1 MDDIAHV
8 SLESVRSVYP
18 SLTRLQCIVEL
29 ENFGNM
35 MNRFVS
41 FRAGYLWV
49 SLKHKPKWS
58 RQQIRIKVDIIIN
71 QWEPKVKTGRLLEAR
86 KNVSNEVVIGFSFAS
101 YCLTH
106 FKIQFP
112 QSMSF
117 LSQKSNQATV
127 AWMWDKPD
135 TTSFKQKLKFSLVD
149 FSTEDNMVDIWNER
163 FPLPDNDFEFLE
175 PLLALRTTMLHTVV
189 KLRYGKRNDA
199 GGLMRLGRSYK
210 DLATHLEMQARLA
223 RRSHNPQVLYNT

>member
-71 QWEPKVKTGRLLEAR
+71 QWEPKVKTGNLVLTTGLKTLETSA
-86 KNVSNEVVIGFSFAS
+86 
-101 YCLTH
+101 
-106 FKIQFP
+106 
-112 QSMSF
+112 F
-117 LSQKSNQATV
+117 LPFTV
-127 AWMWDKPD
+127 AN
-135 TTSFKQKLKFSLVD
+135 S
-149 FSTEDNMVDIWNER
+149 R
-163 FPLPDNDFEFLE
+163 FQP
-175 PLLALRTTMLHTVV
+175 
-189 KLRYGKRNDA
+189 
-199 GGLMRLGRSYK
+199 SC
-210 DLATHLEMQARLA
+210 
-223 RRSHNPQVLYNT
+223 

>member
-58 RQQIRIKVDIIIN
+58 QQQIRIKVDIIIN
-71 QWEPKVKTGRLLEAR
+71 QLEPKVKTGNL
-86 KNVSNEVVIGFSFAS
+86 V
-101 YCLTH
+101 LT
-106 FKIQFP
+106 
-112 QSMSF
+112 
-117 LSQKSNQATV
+117 TG
-127 AWMWDKPD
+127 
-135 TTSFKQKLKFSLVD
+135 LK
-149 FSTEDNMVDIWNER
+149 T
-163 FPLPDNDFEFLE
+163 
-175 PLLALRTTMLHTVV
+175 
-189 KLRYGKRNDA
+189 
-199 GGLMRLGRSYK
+199 
-210 DLATHLEMQARLA
+210 
-223 RRSHNPQVLYNT
+223 